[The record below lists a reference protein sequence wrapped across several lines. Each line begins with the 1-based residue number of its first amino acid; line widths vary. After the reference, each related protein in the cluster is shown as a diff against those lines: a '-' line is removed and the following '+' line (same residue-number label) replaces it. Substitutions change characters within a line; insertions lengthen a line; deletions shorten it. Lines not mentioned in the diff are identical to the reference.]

1 MIAGVITGD
10 IVNSGNLSEEEHSL
24 CLKSLE
30 KMMANLNDLYG
41 VKGDIFRGDEF
52 QVFVRDEILALRI
65 AVVLRLC
72 LMAEVKGA
80 DARVSIGI
88 GSYGNIADEIR
99 KTAKGEAFELSGR
112 GLSDMKDERIS
123 VSVASNKKLS
133 RVAKLLITYLDFVL
147 AGVSCKQAEIL
158 LFRVLYPENTH
169 EELSVTSN
177 IPRRTVASRLQRSN
191 ATLILETISVLE
203 EEIKGMIK
211 NA

>member
-169 EELSVTSN
+169 EELSVTAN